1 MKKINLLG
9 LLMAFIL
16 FSFLS
21 FSQNSNKPMAPISS
35 KSFGKTPSGESV
47 TLFTMKNASGM
58 EVQIMNYGGIITK
71 ILTPDK
77 NGIVE
82 DVVLGFET
90 LDEYI
95 KENPFFGASV
105 GRYGNRIAKGKF
117 TLDGVG
123 YQLPLNNNGN
133 SLHGGL
139 KGFDKK
145 VWQVISSGETAE
157 GPKIVLKYIST
168 DMEEGFPGNLT
179 VHLSYILT
187 AKNELS
193 IEFSATTDKA
203 TVINL
208 CNHSYFNLSGN
219 GKQNVLAHTMQLNAP
234 KLVAVDNLLIPTGE
248 LIPVAGTPFDF
259 LTPQL
264 IGSRIDQT
272 DNEQI
277 KRGGGYDHCFAFDKP
292 LGKFAVVAIAH
303 DPVSGRTLEAST
315 TEPGV
320 QLYTGNF
327 LDGHLKGKNGAVYGK
342 RSGFCLETQ
351 HYPDSPNR
359 PNFPSTV
366 LRPGNRYTT
375 KTNYKFFVQ

>member
-1 MKKINLLG
+1 MKKINFLG
-9 LLMAFIL
+9 FLMGLIHI
-16 FSFLS
+16 SFLS
-21 FSQNSNKPMAPISS
+21 FSQNSNNSMALLSNKP
-35 KSFGKTPSGESV
+35 FGQTPSGESV
-47 TLFTMKNASGM
+47 TLFTLRNSSGM

-77 NGIVE
+77 NGLVE

-90 LDEYI
+90 LEEYI
-95 KENPFFGASV
+95 KDTPFFGASV

-123 YQLPLNNNGN
+123 YQLALNNNGN
-133 SLHGGL
+133 ALHGGL
-139 KGFDKK
+139 KGFDKV
-145 VWQVISSGETAE
+145 VWQVISASETAE
-157 GPKIVLKYIST
+157 GPKIVLKYISK

-179 VHLSYILT
+179 VHLSYLLT

-203 TVINL
+203 TVVNL

-219 GKQNVLAHTMQLNAP
+219 AKQNVLAHTLQLNAP
-234 KLVAVDNLLIPTGE
+234 KLVAVDDYLIPTGE

-259 LTPQL
+259 LSPQV

-292 LGKFAVVAIAH
+292 LGQFAVAAIAH

-320 QLYTGNF
+320 QFYTGNF

-342 RSGFCLETQ
+342 RTGFCLETQ
-351 HYPDSPNR
+351 HYPDSPNH
-359 PNFPSTV
+359 PSFPSTV
-366 LRPGNRYTT
+366 LRPGNHYST
-375 KTNYKFFVQ
+375 KTNYKFYVQ

>member
-9 LLMAFIL
+9 LLMGLIH
-16 FSFLS
+16 FSFFS
-21 FSQNSNKPMAPISS
+21 FSQNSNKSMALLSTKP
-35 KSFGKTPSGESV
+35 FGQTPSGESV
-47 TLFTMKNASGM
+47 TLFTLRNTSGM

-77 NGIVE
+77 NGAIE

-95 KENPFFGASV
+95 KDTPFFGASV

-117 TLDGVG
+117 SLDGVG
-123 YQLPLNNNGN
+123 YQLATNNNGN
-133 SLHGGL
+133 TLHGGL
-139 KGFDKK
+139 KGFDKV
-145 VWQVISSGETAE
+145 VWQVISASETAE
-157 GPKIVLKYIST
+157 GPKIVLKYISKN
-168 DMEEGFPGNLT
+168 MEEGFPGNLT
-179 VHLSYILT
+179 VHLSYVLT

-193 IEFSATTDKA
+193 VEFSATTDKA
-203 TVINL
+203 TIINL

-219 GKQNVLAHTMQLNAP
+219 AKQNVLAHTLQLNAP
-234 KLVAVDNLLIPTGE
+234 KLVAVDVQLIPTGD

-259 LTPQL
+259 LSPQV

-292 LGKFAVVAIAH
+292 LGQFAVAAIAH
-303 DPVSGRTLEAST
+303 DPISGRTLEAST

-327 LDGHLKGKNGAVYGK
+327 LDGHLKGKNGAIYGK

-366 LRPGNRYTT
+366 LRPGNHYST
-375 KTNYKFFVQ
+375 KTNYKFYVQ

>member
-1 MKKINLLG
+1 
-9 LLMAFIL
+9 
-16 FSFLS
+16 
-21 FSQNSNKPMAPISS
+21 
-35 KSFGKTPSGESV
+35 
-47 TLFTMKNASGM
+47 
-58 EVQIMNYGGIITK
+58 
-71 ILTPDK
+71 
-77 NGIVE
+77 
-82 DVVLGFET
+82 
-90 LDEYI
+90 
-95 KENPFFGASV
+95 
-105 GRYGNRIAKGKF
+105 
-117 TLDGVG
+117 
-123 YQLPLNNNGN
+123 
-133 SLHGGL
+133 
-139 KGFDKK
+139 
-145 VWQVISSGETAE
+145 
-157 GPKIVLKYIST
+157 
-168 DMEEGFPGNLT
+168 MEEGFPGNLT

-259 LTPQL
+259 LTPRV

-351 HYPDSPNR
+351 HYPDSPNQ
-359 PNFPSTV
+359 PSFPSTV

>member
-9 LLMAFIL
+9 LLMGLIP

-21 FSQNSNKPMAPISS
+21 FSQNPNKPMALLSS
-35 KSFGKTPSGESV
+35 KSFGQTPSGESV
-47 TLFTMKNASGM
+47 TLFTLRNTSGM

-77 NGIVE
+77 NGTIE

-95 KENPFFGASV
+95 KDTPFFGASV

-117 TLDGVG
+117 SLDGVG
-123 YQLPLNNNGN
+123 YQLALNNNGN
-133 SLHGGL
+133 ALHGGL
-139 KGFDKK
+139 KGFDKV
-145 VWQVISSGETAE
+145 VWQVISASETAE
-157 GPKIVLKYIST
+157 GPKIVLKYISK

-219 GKQNVLAHTMQLNAP
+219 GKQNVLAHTLQLNAP
-234 KLVAVDNLLIPTGE
+234 KLVAVDVQLIPTGD

-259 LTPQL
+259 LSPQV

-272 DNEQI
+272 ENEQI

-292 LGKFAVVAIAH
+292 LGQFAVAAIAH

-320 QLYTGNF
+320 QFYTGNF
-327 LDGHLKGKNGAVYGK
+327 LNGHLKGKNGAIYGK

-366 LRPGNRYTT
+366 LRPGNHYTT
-375 KTNYKFFVQ
+375 KTNYKFYVQ

>member
-1 MKKINLLG
+1 MALL
-9 LLMAFIL
+9 
-16 FSFLS
+16 
-21 FSQNSNKPMAPISS
+21 SNKP
-35 KSFGKTPSGESV
+35 FGQTPSGESV
-47 TLFTMKNASGM
+47 TLFTLRNSSGM

-77 NGIVE
+77 NGLVE

-90 LDEYI
+90 LEEYI
-95 KENPFFGASV
+95 KDTPFFGASV

-123 YQLPLNNNGN
+123 YQLALNNNGN
-133 SLHGGL
+133 ALHGGL
-139 KGFDKK
+139 KGFDKV
-145 VWQVISSGETAE
+145 VWQVISASETAE
-157 GPKIVLKYIST
+157 GPKIVLKYISK

-179 VHLSYILT
+179 VHLSYLLT

-203 TVINL
+203 TVVNL

-219 GKQNVLAHTMQLNAP
+219 AKQNVLAHTLQLNAP
-234 KLVAVDNLLIPTGE
+234 KLVAVDDYLIPTGE

-259 LTPQL
+259 LSPQV

-292 LGKFAVVAIAH
+292 LGQFAVAAIAH

-320 QLYTGNF
+320 QFYTGNF

-342 RSGFCLETQ
+342 RTGFCLETQ
-351 HYPDSPNR
+351 HYPDSPNQ
-359 PNFPSTV
+359 PSFPSTV
-366 LRPGNRYTT
+366 LRPGNHYST
-375 KTNYKFFVQ
+375 KTNYKFYVQ

>member
-1 MKKINLLG
+1 MKKLTLWG
-9 LLMAFIL
+9 IL
-16 FSFLS
+16 IALTHLPFFS
-21 FSQNSNKPMAPISS
+21 FSQNSNKSMASISS
-35 KSFGKTPSGESV
+35 KSFGQTPSGESV
-47 TLFTMKNASGM
+47 TLYTMKNASGM
-58 EVQIMNYGGIITK
+58 EVQIMTYGGIITK

-77 NGIVE
+77 NGTVE

-95 KENPFFGASV
+95 KDSPFFGATV

-123 YQLPLNNNGN
+123 YQLPATNNGN
-133 SLHGGL
+133 ALHGGL

-157 GPKIVLKYIST
+157 GPKLVLKYISK

-203 TVINL
+203 TIINL

-219 GKQNVLAHTMQLNAP
+219 VKRNILEHTMQLNAP
-234 KLVAVDNLLIPTGE
+234 KLVAVDAQLIPTGD

-259 LTPQL
+259 LSPQV

-272 DNEQI
+272 ENEQI

-303 DPVSGRTLEAST
+303 DPVSGRSLEAST

-320 QLYTGNF
+320 QFYTANF
-327 LDGHLKGKNGAVYGK
+327 LDGRLKGKNGAVYGK
-342 RSGFCLETQ
+342 RTGFCLETQ
-351 HYPDSPNR
+351 HFPDSPNQA
-359 PNFPSTV
+359 NFPSTV
-366 LRPGNRYTT
+366 LRPGNHYTT
-375 KTNYKFFVQ
+375 KTNYRFFVQ

>member
-1 MKKINLLG
+1 MKKLTLWG
-9 LLMAFIL
+9 IL
-16 FSFLS
+16 IALTHLPFFN
-21 FSQNSNKPMAPISS
+21 FSQNSNKPMASISS
-35 KSFGKTPSGESV
+35 KSFGQTPSGESV
-47 TLFTMKNASGM
+47 TLYTMKNASGM
-58 EVQIMNYGGIITK
+58 EVQIMTYGGIITK

-77 NGIVE
+77 NGTVE

-95 KENPFFGASV
+95 KDSPFFGATV

-123 YQLPLNNNGN
+123 YQLPATNNGN
-133 SLHGGL
+133 ALHGGL

-145 VWQVISSGETAE
+145 IWQVISSGETAE
-157 GPKIVLKYIST
+157 GPKLVLKYISK

-203 TVINL
+203 TIINL

-219 GKQNVLAHTMQLNAP
+219 VKRNILEHTMQLNAP
-234 KLVAVDNLLIPTGE
+234 KLVAVDAQLIPTGD

-259 LTPQL
+259 LSPQV

-272 DNEQI
+272 ENEQI
-277 KRGGGYDHCFAFDKP
+277 KRGGGYDHCFAFDKH

-303 DPVSGRTLEAST
+303 DPVSGRSLEAST

-320 QLYTGNF
+320 QFYTANF
-327 LDGHLKGKNGAVYGK
+327 LDGRLKGKNGAVYGK
-342 RSGFCLETQ
+342 RTGFCLETQ
-351 HYPDSPNR
+351 HFPDSPNQA
-359 PNFPSTV
+359 NFPSTV
-366 LRPGNRYTT
+366 LRPGNHYTT
-375 KTNYKFFVQ
+375 KTNYRFFVQ